1 MNAELLAPGQR
12 IQDYRIESLLGR
24 GGMGEVYLAY
34 EEHLDRHVAIK
45 RIRTD
50 LLDHRDA
57 LPRFRREARLAARL
71 SHPHIVQVFNF
82 LALDSGD
89 YLIME
94 YVPGTHLAERLGAS
108 IDAASAVRWL
118 AQVADGLAVAHSRGL
133 VHRDLKAEN
142 VLVTSSGDAKILDF
156 GLARPLEP
164 SPRGETLT
172 RSGMLLGTLR
182 AMSPEQAAG
191 GRVDPRSDLF
201 SLGVLGYELLT
212 GSSPFQAATPQETL
226 TRVLTF
232 EPPPVDSQVG
242 DLPPGLAA
250 LIARLLAKSASARPA
265 SARLVADQ
273 LSGFLADLPPS
284 STPAIQSTACSP
296 IPDGFSQVPT
306 PWPSAEASVPRI
318 PDPPGD
324 LSPVSDSPATT
335 ATGRTAR
342 RWLLTIAALLATAA
356 LFGLLLSTPPSAPI
370 RIAVVEP
377 TVQASSEGASSLVAA
392 AVLES
397 SLGVLS
403 SLRGLVPIDPSQTR
417 GVSSDPV
424 SLARAVSAQEVLT
437 ASIRIEGDRCWIS
450 LHRINGDD
458 GALLWSES
466 FEAPAGRRDLLAL
479 ADAVRWQWRRA
490 YAGREPPG
498 RSATRVTPEA
508 YSHFMEVR
516 AEIHGGGG
524 RGAQAQ
530 LGDLRQILETA
541 PDFLEARLLAVD
553 LGLNL
558 YTSQRQEE
566 LLVRAEEDLRMAR
579 KLAPED
585 SRTIYR
591 DFRLA
596 VITADFTA
604 AAEHLE
610 AFEHASPGDVEV
622 QVAKA
627 FLAESQGELRKAVG
641 WLEKAVARFPSWA
654 NLYRLARLEQKI
666 GRLDAARDHLRQL
679 LDRWPDSPWG
689 LELLAS
695 LELQYGDLDRAEALL
710 LKLVALKPARSH
722 WTNLGLTQFL
732 RRRFNEAA
740 ASYRAALDLDP
751 EHPLVLLNLAD
762 CHWALGDFDTA
773 RRHYQAVLDTLD
785 DRAVADGQSGYD
797 SLLRAQSLAHLDRA
811 QEAVEL
817 TLSTLQEFPQ
827 DSEVNYQAAVVYAVV
842 GDLASAKVNAK
853 RSIALGIEPRWL
865 TIPAFEPLLTD
876 PELRTLL
883 DSPDQGT
890 RLKEKS

>member
-1 MNAELLAPGQR
+1 MPDPHFGNNAKPELLAPGQR

-94 YVPGTHLAERLGAS
+94 YVPGSHLAERERLGAS
-108 IDAASAVRWL
+108 IDSTSAVRWL
-118 AQVADGLAVAHSRGL
+118 AQVADGLAAAHSSGL

-156 GLARPLEP
+156 GLARPLDP
-164 SPRGETLT
+164 SPRGEALT

-212 GSSPFQAATPQETL
+212 GSSPFEGATPQETL

-232 EPPPVDSQVG
+232 EPPPVDSQVA

-250 LIARLLAKSASARPA
+250 LIGSLLAKSASARPA
-265 SARLVADQ
+265 SARLVADR
-273 LSGFLADLPPS
+273 LAGFLADLPPS
-284 STPAIQSTACSP
+284 SSPAVQPTAGSP
-296 IPDGFSQVPT
+296 LPDGFSRAPT
-306 PWPSAEASVPRI
+306 PWPSVEAPGPRI
-318 PDPPGD
+318 SDPPND
-324 LSPVSDSPATT
+324 SSPVSDPATT
-335 ATGRTAR
+335 AKGRTPR
-342 RWLLTIAALLATAA
+342 RRLLTMTALLVIAT
-356 LFGLLLSTPPSAPI
+356 LFGLRLSTPPSAPI

-377 TVQASSEGASSLVAA
+377 TVEESSEGVSSLVAA

-403 SLRGLVPIDPSQTR
+403 SLRGLAPIDPSQTR
-417 GVSSDPV
+417 GVSSDPLSV
-424 SLARAVSAQEVLT
+424 ARAVSAQEVLT

-450 LHRINGDD
+450 LHRINGND
-458 GALLWSES
+458 GTVLWSES

-530 LGDLRQILETA
+530 LGDLRQIFSR
-541 PDFLEARLLAVD
+541 PDCWRWTWGSISTPHTGRRSFSFGPKRIC
-553 LGLNL
+553 GW
-558 YTSQRQEE
+558 
-566 LLVRAEEDLRMAR
+566 
-579 KLAPED
+579 PEN
-585 SRTIYR
+585 RRPRI
-591 DFRLA
+591 
-596 VITADFTA
+596 
-604 AAEHLE
+604 
-610 AFEHASPGDVEV
+610 
-622 QVAKA
+622 
-627 FLAESQGELRKAVG
+627 
-641 WLEKAVARFPSWA
+641 
-654 NLYRLARLEQKI
+654 
-666 GRLDAARDHLRQL
+666 
-679 LDRWPDSPWG
+679 
-689 LELLAS
+689 
-695 LELQYGDLDRAEALL
+695 
-710 LKLVALKPARSH
+710 PARS
-722 WTNLGLTQFL
+722 
-732 RRRFNEAA
+732 
-740 ASYRAALDLDP
+740 
-751 EHPLVLLNLAD
+751 
-762 CHWALGDFDTA
+762 TA
-773 RRHYQAVLDTLD
+773 TFAWR
-785 DRAVADGQSGYD
+785 
-797 SLLRAQSLAHLDRA
+797 
-811 QEAVEL
+811 
-817 TLSTLQEFPQ
+817 
-827 DSEVNYQAAVVYAVV
+827 
-842 GDLASAKVNAK
+842 
-853 RSIALGIEPRWL
+853 
-865 TIPAFEPLLTD
+865 
-876 PELRTLL
+876 
-883 DSPDQGT
+883 
-890 RLKEKS
+890 